1 MTNWQKLAGG
11 GALAI
16 ALLSGAA
23 DPATAAPVISTW
35 SFELNNAFTEW
46 TPDGT
51 VGSNPNPVLGGV
63 TRLEW
68 PQSFDGP
75 RSALEVD
82 SVVTGDNLLTN
93 GSSVAGPQLA
103 HFNNPIPTDLQEEYL
118 TSGKLSIQ
126 ATLTPSEPSAGGSI
140 GPIDTF
146 FDFLFRETENQA
158 SCGFDSGSVCDDIF
172 LLAATGETAQ
182 EFDFLGETY
191 TLIFGSE
198 ELAPLGASECG
209 LFGLGADCVGF
220 KTMERGETRFNT
232 FLSVRGPRADT
243 PGTPVPEPGMLALLG
258 TGLVAL
264 SVIRRRKAA

>member
-11 GALAI
+11 GVLAI

-68 PQSFDGP
+68 PQSFNGP

-82 SVVTGDNLLTN
+82 SVVTGNNLRTN
-93 GSSVAGPQLA
+93 GTAVAGPQLT
-103 HFNNPIPTDLQEEYL
+103 HFNNPIPTDLQDEYL

-126 ATLTPSEPSAGGSI
+126 ATLTPSVPSTGGSI

-158 SCGFDSGSVCDDIF
+158 DCGFESGSVCDDIF
-172 LLAATGETAQ
+172 LLAATGDIMQ
-182 EFDFLGETY
+182 SFDFLGESY

-198 ELAPLGASECG
+198 QLAPLGAEECS
-209 LFGLGADCVGF
+209 LLGLGANCVGF
-220 KTMERGETRFNT
+220 KTMERSLTRFDT
-232 FLSVRGPRADT
+232 FLSVMGPRVD
-243 PGTPVPEPGMLALLG
+243 VPEPGMLALLG
-258 TGLVAL
+258 TGLAAL
-264 SVIRRRKAA
+264 GLIRRRKAA